1 MISQFSDSVE
11 DKVDDFL
18 TNGVVTSGVVVGG
31 IFFTSDQLFWV
42 EELSVGTSTD
52 FINNSWFQIDEDG
65 TWDVFASTSF
75 REKGVEG
82 VITTTNG
89 LVRWHLTVW
98 LDTVFQ
104 AVKFP
109 TGITLKSAL
118 SFIPKGFGPLCTI
131 LQNVDYNLTD
141 TTGTSVSEV

>member
-1 MISQFSDSVE
+1 MVLILIEDDPLRPWTPDDCTYLETGTLISQLSDSVE

-18 TNGVVTSGVVVGG
+18 TNGVVTSGVVVGS

-109 TGITLKSAL
+109 AGIT
-118 SFIPKGFGPLCTI
+118 
-131 LQNVDYNLTD
+131 
-141 TTGTSVSEV
+141 